1 MAEYSEKAFLG
12 TGFGFPPEVD
22 EVTGRFKMSSEE
34 ENIRQSI
41 ELILM
46 TGKGE
51 RIMRPEFGCGLKE
64 YVYETMDYATIVSIQ
79 NEVKE
84 ALSRWE
90 PRIVEVEVE
99 VKPDPVRT
107 NVMLIGISYRAR
119 ITNNPYNM
127 VYPFYLQE
135 GFE

>member
-1 MAEYSEKAFLG
+1 MEGYSEKAFLG
-12 TGFGFPPEVD
+12 TGFGFPIEVD

-64 YVYETMDYATIVSIQ
+64 YIYETMDYTTLVSIEH
-79 NEVKE
+79 EVKE
-84 ALSRWE
+84 ALDKWE
-90 PRIVEVEVE
+90 PRITD
-99 VKPDPVRT
+99 VKVQVTPDSARS
-107 NVMLIGISYRAR
+107 NVILIHISYKAR

-135 GFE
+135 GL